1 MQVSEET
8 TINVYLRKVNTTM
21 TIMLHRDCPHWTLKK
36 WIVNSNKWL
45 LTKGSMFS
53 LATKQLSLKSSFP
66 GSIGQT
72 TASFILHMHRLKVN
86 ITRRHCNTNNAT
98 IQHYVHVHIKPDVHH
113 RPTNRNTTTCMYNC
127 TRTHAKLPQRYTHCM
142 LCGTTNNTNLF
153 I

>member
-8 TINVYLRKVNTTM
+8 TINVYLRQVNTTM
-21 TIMLHRDCPHWTLKK
+21 LHRNCPHWILKK
-36 WIVNSNKWL
+36 WIVDSNNW
-45 LTKGSMFS
+45 LTKKGCMFS
-53 LATKQLSLKSSFP
+53 LATKWQSSIMDESSFP

-72 TASFILHMHRLKVN
+72 TPSFILHMHTLKVD
-86 ITRRHCNTNNAT
+86 ISPRHCNTDNAT
-98 IQHYVHVHIKPDVHH
+98 IQHYVHVHIKPDGHH